1 MTSIQP
7 SRPTRQTLKPRR
19 KVPKTQNLPQANSSG
34 AVAGETMLKLVANL
48 VLCAGAFY
56 GLSQLLPYQLSQ
68 QGKLR
73 EVKREVKRT
82 ERRVNNLRSDFSRSF
97 DPRQAKSVMQ
107 EQSYRVDPN
116 QRQVVWQESDSTAD
130 N

>member
-1 MTSIQP
+1 MV
-7 SRPTRQTLKPRR
+7 PRT
-19 KVPKTQNLPQANSSG
+19 PNLPQPNSFR
-34 AVAGETMLKLVANL
+34 AVAGETTLKLVAHL
-48 VLCAGAFY
+48 VLCAGAVY

-82 ERRVNNLRSDFSRSF
+82 ERRVNNLRTDFSRSF

-116 QRQVVWQESDSTAD
+116 QRQVVWQESDTRAD